1 MNLTDPNRL
10 WRRRFMRPPEVT
22 IEQIIQAGSHLEE
35 NGKRVTGSSLR
46 TRIGS
51 GNPARLL
58 KVWNETPLSTRFGTV
73 TTQERSRV
81 SKGSPSEGPEG
92 LQNNNSTSSAVP
104 LGEQL
109 VEALKLLAASQH
121 SEEALTAKLHHC
133 QVVTDAVTD
142 ELNRTKLRCAELEGR
157 EKLHQERIAELH
169 SRVDEQRGELH
180 RGSQARIA
188 LQNALEA
195 LIGREKTD

>member
-1 MNLTDPNRL
+1 
-10 WRRRFMRPPEVT
+10 MRPPEVT

-58 KVWNETPLSTRFGTV
+58 KVWHEAYVTSLAGAVTDKVSSRALQEGNEEAQGLFARKDGAALS
-73 TTQERSRV
+73 
-81 SKGSPSEGPEG
+81 
-92 LQNNNSTSSAVP
+92 
-104 LGEQL
+104 EQL
-109 VEALKLLAASQH
+109 VAALKLVAAAQQN
-121 SEEALTAKLHHC
+121 EEALTAKLHHC

-188 LQNALEA
+188 LQYALEA

>member
-22 IEQIIQAGSHLEE
+22 IEQIIQACSHLEE
-35 NGKRVTGSSLR
+35 NGKKVTGSSLR

-58 KVWNETPLSTRFGTV
+58 KVWNEASVTSRAGAVTDKVSSRAPQEGHEEAQGLIARKDGAALS
-73 TTQERSRV
+73 ER
-81 SKGSPSEGPEG
+81 
-92 LQNNNSTSSAVP
+92 
-104 LGEQL
+104 L
-109 VEALKLLAASQH
+109 VAALKLLAAAQL

-142 ELNRTKLRCAELEGR
+142 QLNRTKLRCAELEGR

>member
-1 MNLTDPNRL
+1 
-10 WRRRFMRPPEVT
+10 MRPPEVT
-22 IEQIIQAGSHLEE
+22 IEQIIKAGSHLQE

-58 KVWNETPLSTRFGTV
+58 KVWNETPISTQFCAV
-73 TTQERSRV
+73 TTQVLGRAPQ
-81 SKGSPSEGPEG
+81 GSLSEGSEG
-92 LQNNNSTSSAVP
+92 VQSNNLTSPAAS

-109 VEALKLLAASQH
+109 VAALKLLAASQH
-121 SEEALTAKLHHC
+121 SEEALIAKLHHF

-142 ELNRTKLRCAELEGR
+142 ELNRTKLHCAELEGR

-195 LIGREKTD
+195 LIGREKTEYVENDHAP